1 MTYTDQLHLA
11 RHKQYEIKFSKAFQR
26 VLKANYY
33 QIARNLE
40 DGRNLAEID
49 STGMQRVY
57 TRLYLYIMNQEGPL
71 IWNELVAPLTG
82 KEISTKDIFDEV
94 ANAFAPDKMSEMKG
108 FWKGLMTG
116 YLNTYIIQRVT
127 EVMGTTLKRVS
138 EFIEKQR
145 NGGLTDK
152 EIARM
157 LRADARVRELR
168 ANTIART
175 EATNAM
181 SKSQILALESSG
193 LNWEKSWNAIRDE
206 RTRDAHWVVSPT
218 NWIGIKDNF
227 IIGGFPMGYPGD
239 STNGSPVGQIANCR
253 CYLKFRLSGGNYG
266 FRPVQRRVNT

>member
-1 MTYTDQLHLA
+1 MTYQDQLHLQ
-11 RHKQYEIKFSKAFQR
+11 RHSQYERRLSAAFQR

-40 DGRNLAEID
+40 EGRSLSEID
-49 STGMQRVY
+49 SEPMQKVY
-57 TRLYLYIMNQEGPL
+57 TRLYLSIMASEGVL

-82 KEISTKDIFDEV
+82 ESIKQKDVFDEV
-94 ANAFAPDKMSEMKG
+94 ASIFAPDKMSEMKP
-108 FWKGLMTG
+108 FWNRLMTG
-116 YLNTYIIQRVT
+116 FLNTYIIQRVT
-127 EVMGTTLKRVS
+127 EVMGTTVRRAT
-138 EFIEKQR
+138 EFIERQR

-157 LRADARVRELR
+157 LRADARARELR

-193 LNWEKSWNAIRDE
+193 LNWEKSWNPIRDD
-206 RTRDAHWVVSPT
+206 RTRDAHFIMDNT

-227 IIGGFPMGYPGD
+227 NVGGYLMAYPGD
-239 STNGSPVGQIANCR
+239 MTQGAVIGQAINCR
-253 CYLKFRLSGGNYG
+253 CRLAFRLAGRQYG
-266 FRPVQRRVNT
+266 FRPVQRQVRI